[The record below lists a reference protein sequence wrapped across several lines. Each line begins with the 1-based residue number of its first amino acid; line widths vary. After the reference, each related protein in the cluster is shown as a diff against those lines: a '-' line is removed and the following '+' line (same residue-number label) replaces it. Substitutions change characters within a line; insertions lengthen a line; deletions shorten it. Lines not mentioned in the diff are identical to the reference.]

1 MRARQNGRGQGL
13 DWTKTIF
20 EVIDLRSFSNLWFWI
35 ALAVVWSSASH
46 WVLGVPFDMLTRA
59 RRHGGQVA
67 EDLDSLAHINVRRL
81 LMIARVAGLW
91 LVGLA
96 CFLLTALAVL
106 GFWFGN
112 EFAQAVFLLAC
123 PMTAVGGLS
132 LHAAAKI
139 EAGALTGPDLW
150 QALTRH
156 RMAVQGIGVVAIFVT
171 AMWGMYRNLNI
182 GLY

>member
-1 MRARQNGRGQGL
+1 MPARRHSRGQGL

-46 WVLGVPFDMLTRA
+46 WVLGVPFDMITRA
-59 RRHGGQVA
+59 RRQGGQVA
-67 EDLDSLAHINVRRL
+67 EDLDALAHINVRRL

-96 CFLLTALAVL
+96 CFFLTTLAVL
-106 GFWFGN
+106 GFWFNN

-123 PMTAVGGLS
+123 PMTAVGALS
-132 LHAAAKI
+132 LKAAARI
-139 EAGALTGPDLW
+139 EAGALTGPALW
-150 QALTRH
+150 QALMRH
-156 RMAVQGIGVVAIFVT
+156 RMTVQGVGVIAIFVT

-182 GLY
+182 WM